1 MKSKATKANSSLTH
15 RGTIRGS
22 AFLSCLA
29 QRRALL
35 TFLLTTSIPSS
46 F

>member
-1 MKSKATKANSSLTH
+1 MKSKATIANFSLAN

-35 TFLLTTSIPSS
+35 TFLLTTEIPS